1 MEESLII
8 YQKPSVNTKMS
19 SLLLL
24 SISFP
29 IVVPGSGAATLSL
42 AFASSL
48 DCLPLRPL
56 AGDSSTS
63 SASSDKRLWKLISN
77 VQKIHQKILSEKAA
91 IRGFSYHKIWIFFLK
106 TAKKITVAEFDFNNL
121 ANYFGPIMGFDEDIC
136 LEISE
141 MFKSAVTHNIYKL
154 LVSKLEINCMTRS
167 FNRDFLVNV
176 KFQSNVLIREDKT
189 IQI

>member
-29 IVVPGSGAATLSL
+29 IVVPGSGAATLLL

-48 DCLPLRPL
+48 DCLPLRSL

-63 SASSDKRLWKLISN
+63 SASSDKRLWKSISN
-77 VQKIHQKILSEKAA
+77 VQKFHQTILSEKAA
-91 IRGFSYHKIWIFFLK
+91 IRGLSYHKIWFFFLK

-121 ANYFGPIMGFDEDIC
+121 ANYFGSIMGFDEDIC

-141 MFKSAVTHNIYKL
+141 MFKLAVTHNINKL
-154 LVSKLEINCMTRS
+154 LVS
-167 FNRDFLVNV
+167 
-176 KFQSNVLIREDKT
+176 
-189 IQI
+189 